1 MDVAYKI
8 VTVVALVVAVF
19 LVLLVLVTGKGDA
32 MSGGASGV
40 RTTFKGK
47 ASFED
52 KMYMLILYLGAG
64 FMVLMVALDFL
75 SERIFKV

>member
-1 MDVAYKI
+1 MEVAYKVI
-8 VTVVALVVAVF
+8 SIVALVVAVF
-19 LVLLVLVTGKGDA
+19 FTLLVLLTGKGDA

-52 KMYMLILYLGAG
+52 KLYNLILYLGAG
-64 FMVLMVALDFL
+64 FMALMIALDFL
-75 SERIFKV
+75 SERIYNV

>member
-1 MDVAYKI
+1 MHAAYNVI
-8 VTVVALVVAVF
+8 TVVALVVAVF
-19 LVLLVLVTGKGDA
+19 FTLLVLVTGKGDA

-52 KMYMLILYLGAG
+52 KMYNLILYLGAG
-64 FMVLMVALDFL
+64 FMIMMIALDFL